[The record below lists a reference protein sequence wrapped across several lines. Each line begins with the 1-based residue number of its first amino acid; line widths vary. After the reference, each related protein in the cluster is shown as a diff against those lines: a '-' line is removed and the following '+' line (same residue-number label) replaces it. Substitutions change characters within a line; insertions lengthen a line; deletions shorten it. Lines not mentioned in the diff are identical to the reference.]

1 MKDEHN
7 KTDFNISAQPV
18 KQSEITEELIN
29 TEESLNQ
36 LVKDFELKARQTTG
50 ADREKLR
57 KPSKLGSIKQ
67 RVERQAKNEQE
78 AQQKREEKEH
88 RKSQR

>member
-36 LVKDFELKARQTTG
+36 LVKDFELKAR
-50 ADREKLR
+50 
-57 KPSKLGSIKQ
+57 
-67 RVERQAKNEQE
+67 
-78 AQQKREEKEH
+78 
-88 RKSQR
+88 